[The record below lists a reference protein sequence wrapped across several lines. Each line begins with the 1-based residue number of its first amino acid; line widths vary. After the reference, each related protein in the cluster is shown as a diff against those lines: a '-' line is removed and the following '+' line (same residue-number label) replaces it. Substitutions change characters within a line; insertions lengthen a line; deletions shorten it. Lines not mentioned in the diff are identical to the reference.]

1 MLNKLKNIILL
12 SSNRKNIIKISSGTM
27 LGQAISIITLP
38 IITRIYGAEIIGL
51 WALLNSIAIIINSFS
66 DLGLTNSIMVEADDN
81 VEKNYRV
88 ITTLSAIIS
97 IVTSAI
103 ITLFYVLFSDGL
115 EMNSIFFFVFLMTIA
130 FTLQQIQICYTW
142 LNRNGNYNVLMKN
155 PLINNG
161 FYGVL
166 AIVLGFLGF
175 KIYGYFIAHIIGQV
189 VTLLH
194 MKRNLPGAM
203 FTFKLK
209 DFKYVIKKNKRFVV
223 YQTPTNIIGKFKSQL
238 PTLLIKIFWG
248 TEILGYYSITLRLLQ
263 IPSAL
268 LASAIGRVFFQAT
281 SAMKKE
287 GKAIGQFVY
296 KNIDRTMKI
305 AVIPITLLIAF
316 GDVAAIIFLGKE
328 WAIAGDFVRILALQ
342 YFFTFIMTSVKGLSI
357 TLDKQNYAMMS
368 ITAQLVICAVSM
380 VIGKFV
386 FDNII
391 IALLLMSSLNIIIN
405 IIYFCTLF
413 KVMEIPWKK
422 YVKNVAL
429 NVALILGLSSI
440 FRISFNALG
449 LIDLIHQVF
458 NIQ

>member
-1 MLNKLKNIILL
+1 MLNKLKNKILL

-103 ITLFYVLFSDGL
+103 ITLFYVLFSDRL
-115 EMNSIFFFVFLMTIA
+115 EMNSIFFFAFLMTIA

-166 AIVLGFLGF
+166 AIILGFLGF

-194 MKRNLPGAM
+194 MKRNLPRAM

-209 DFKYVIKKNKRFVV
+209 DFKYVIKINKRFVV

-248 TEILGYYSITLRLLQ
+248 TEMLGYYSITLRLLQ

-281 SAMKKE
+281 SAMKRE

-391 IALLLMSSLNIIIN
+391 IALLLMSGLNIIIN